1 MERSMQ
7 LSMPDGL
14 GMAALAHDL
23 RTPMSIASAAA
34 QMALQAGGKDVSR
47 QLEQILQAVR
57 TMDRMLSEA
66 QQEENAGAF
75 TSAMLHD
82 ELKTM
87 LSERSRQKY
96 QLLRL
101 DLSALDGLRME
112 ADYGALCRV
121 LINLLGNAIKYT
133 QPGGEI
139 ALRTQLERGWRHD
152 GRVRIRFTISDNG
165 PGMTTGFMRRM
176 YQPYARARETAW
188 EQGSGL
194 GLSIVKELVRKMGG
208 TIHAQSRWGRGTV
221 FAVIVPV
228 NAARLS

>member
-1 MERSMQ
+1 MERGMQ
-7 LSMPDGL
+7 RYTPDGL
-14 GMAALAHDL
+14 RMAALAHDL
-23 RTPMSIASAAA
+23 RTPMCVASGAA

-57 TMDRMLSEA
+57 AMDRMLCEA
-66 QQEENAGAF
+66 QREENAGVF
-75 TSAMLHD
+75 TSAVLQD
-82 ELKTM
+82 ELNAM
-87 LSERSRQKY
+87 LSERARQKHQ
-96 QLLRL
+96 QLSL

-121 LINLLGNAIKYT
+121 LTNLLGNAIKYT

-139 ALRTQLERGWRHD
+139 ALRAQIERGWRHD
-152 GRVRIRFTISDNG
+152 ERIRFTISDNG

-194 GLSIVKELVRKMGG
+194 GLSIVKGLVRKMGG
-208 TIHAQSRWGRGTV
+208 TIHVQSRWGKGTV
-221 FAVIVPV
+221 FAVIVPI
-228 NAARLS
+228 NAMKLS